1 MPGPYKG
8 YLTQHTT
15 QQQYAKSRH
24 QPSDRDQRAR
34 DRLRNK
40 VSAFQAKVK
49 IPAYIALGATALQ
62 TVYQTFDP
70 DFPVTFH
77 LPKLTTETAT
87 NTTLTVYVIQKDRH
101 CMPTSD
107 YYFTN
112 IQPDPIIIPPHR
124 GNNSSSTPQQVAAK
138 DPIPQQTDTLKPGET
153 RVYPSMLAEKQVPVL
168 DLTDFTITSAADL
181 QTAFHSLCPTKKE
194 DPSHG
199 RNNPPQKKTP
209 TDYISDSESSDEE
222 LNQHLCTSEEERF
235 YDTIKGSA
243 QATQAALSYNM
254 AQCNPTVERGPDR
267 KPKIKPLPKEKAKEK
282 TTQTPEKDKSK

>member
-8 YLTQHTT
+8 FSTQHTT
-15 QQQYAKSRH
+15 KQEDAKPRH

-40 VSAFQAKVK
+40 ASAFQAKIK
-49 IPAYIALGATALQ
+49 SPAYTALGAAALH

-70 DFPVTFH
+70 HFPVSFH
-77 LPKLTTETAT
+77 LPTLATKTAA
-87 NTTLTVYVIQKDRH
+87 NTILMLHVIQKDRH
-101 CMPTSD
+101 CMPTSA

-124 GNNSSSTPQQVAAK
+124 GNNSSSTPQQAAAK

-168 DLTDFTITSAADL
+168 DLTNSTITSAAYL
-181 QTAFHSLCPTKKE
+181 QTAFHSLNLYSTEKE

-199 RNNPPQKKTP
+199 REK
-209 TDYISDSESSDEE
+209 SSTEE
-222 LNQHLCTSEEERF
+222 
-235 YDTIKGSA
+235 DTH
-243 QATQAALSYNM
+243 
-254 AQCNPTVERGPDR
+254 
-267 KPKIKPLPKEKAKEK
+267 
-282 TTQTPEKDKSK
+282 